1 MRPASRVPRR
11 GSMRKNCRVGK
22 NTYMPPGDTGSSCV
36 VRRSVP
42 FLCKCGSRNGHLIF
56 DASGHGKPHAI
67 VHGIAAGICFTVSL
81 HWFFN
86 IWVIRKALIKALGM
100 GVVVGMSRFEI
111 PGSCA
116 GV

>member
-1 MRPASRVPRR
+1 MARCERTVVLAKIHTCRPVTPVRLV
-11 GSMRKNCRVGK
+11 
-22 NTYMPPGDTGSSCV
+22 SCGALCH
-36 VRRSVP
+36 
-42 FLCKCGSRNGHLIF
+42 FLYKFGSRNGHLIF